1 MEEYI
6 QLFQE
11 SANYHS
17 QDMKEQR
24 KKFESKPSFIRAGLY
39 YFQKFQEMHHQQI
52 QQKYFA
58 SELLKISGNQKFKNQ
73 EYESACALYEQA
85 LSIFR
90 FVRNKRE
97 NWQQEGLYDDD
108 LEYIDENGKSDKEK
122 KLVKG
127 LKVVLYQNI
136 CLVYLKLSK
145 NNCQNV
151 NDALQACNEAIKL
164 DQKSSKAYYLR
175 AKARLDKAALNN
187 EDFKQSIKDYKR
199 ALELDPEN
207 QNIQEQLQKCI
218 VAFDKIKQIDF
229 SQPLNSNK
237 STQREERCLNAECQ
251 ATNGQNNYCQGNKVK
266 NNEKKTASQ
275 QTQNND
281 KEKKKKQQKNAS
293 FEEQSNKN
301 QDLWSQLRIE
311 KTFLNQNISLNYEII
326 QKTVI

>member
-6 QLFQE
+6 LLFQD
-11 SANYHS
+11 SANFHS
-17 QDMKEQR
+17 EAMKEQR

-58 SELLKISGNQKFKNQ
+58 CELLKISGNQKFKNQ
-73 EYESACALYEQA
+73 EYESACDLYEQA

-97 NWQQEGLYDDD
+97 NWKKEGLYDDD

-122 KLVKG
+122 KSVKG

-151 NDALQACNEAIKL
+151 NDAFYACNEAIKL

-218 VAFDKIKQIDF
+218 IAFDKIKQIDF
-229 SQPLNSNK
+229 SQPLNLNK
-237 STQREERCLNAECQ
+237 QTQREERCQNAESC
-251 ATNGQNNYCQGNKVK
+251 AANGQNNNCQASKVK
-266 NNEKKTASQ
+266 SNEKKTTQ
-275 QTQNND
+275 QMQNNE
-281 KEKKKKQQKNAS
+281 KEKKKKSQKNINI
-293 FEEQSNKN
+293 EEQTNKTQN
-301 QDLWSQLRIE
+301 LWSQLRIE
-311 KTFLNQNISLNYEII
+311 KTFLNQNISLNYKII

>member
-1 MEEYI
+1 MEQYI

-17 QDMKEQR
+17 EVMKEQR
-24 KKFESKPSFIRAGLY
+24 KKFESKPQFIRAGLY

-73 EYESACALYEQA
+73 EYEQACVLYEQA

-97 NWQQEGLYDDD
+97 NWQKEGLYDDD
-108 LEYIDENGKSDKEK
+108 LEYVDENGKSDKEK

-151 NDALQACNEAIKL
+151 NDALYACNEAIKL

-175 AKARLDKAALNN
+175 AKARLDKVALNN

-199 ALELDPEN
+199 ALELDPDN
-207 QNIQEQLQKCI
+207 QNIQQQLQKCI
-218 VAFDKIKQIDF
+218 IAFDKIKQIDF
-229 SQPLNSNK
+229 SQPFNSNK
-237 STQREERCLNAECQ
+237 QTQREERCFIADCQ
-251 ATNGQNNYCQGNKVK
+251 AANGLNSNFQVNMVK
-266 NNEKKTASQ
+266 NNERKTVQ
-275 QTQNND
+275 QMQIND
-281 KEKKKKQQKNAS
+281 KDKKKKSQKNDNID
-293 FEEQSNKN
+293 EQTNKT
-301 QDLWSQLRIE
+301 QDLWNQLRIE